1 MHIITEAANWLWLQQ
16 KVNVGALAQHL
27 GLSIKAAHAIVQT
40 LQDQAV
46 VKYEKDQWSIGP
58 MPSHYFQKKG
68 HSLFRTL
75 TIYERPLAE
84 SRIVGVVEPEVP
96 FLTHSQSGNW
106 WLVCNRQ
113 GRIGYIYI
121 DTQRLLQ
128 LES

>member
-16 KVNVGALAQHL
+16 KVDIRALAKHL
-27 GLSIKAAHAIVQT
+27 GLSMKATHSIVQA
-40 LQDQAV
+40 LQEQAV
-46 VKYEKDQWSIGP
+46 LNYEQGQWRIGA
-58 MPSHYFQKKG
+58 MPNHYFQKKG
-68 HSLFRTL
+68 HSLLRTL
-75 TIYERPLAE
+75 TIYERPFAE
-84 SRIVGVVEPEVP
+84 SRVVGVIEPQVP